1 MKTIQLLCV
10 ILLLT
15 ACADRKSEIE
25 KAMAQYDQ
33 LTLQMNGDALAD
45 TYLTNGV
52 LSGKGMEK
60 FVGRD
65 SIRKFLKSFNTA
77 DIHLISNS
85 TKAQSITFSG
95 DTAIAKGNYEQK
107 AKLVQGDTGVYTG
120 TFTAKWLKENNRWL
134 LANMYTVPVK
144 PIASLKTV
152 LLRQLKTT
160 HSQKE
165 WFVPANIALE
175 GLTAKQAMWKDGSGN
190 HSIGQLAYHLA
201 FWNERSLKHFNNEPI
216 ENFTGDNN
224 ETFDKFD
231 EKQWNEIVRKV
242 DEVLAAWE
250 LAIQN
255 ADEAKLS
262 EAQET
267 IANMNTHNAYH
278 IGQIIFL
285 RKLQGS
291 WDPEK
296 GVK

>member
-120 TFTAKWLKENNRWL
+120 TFIAKWLKENNRWL